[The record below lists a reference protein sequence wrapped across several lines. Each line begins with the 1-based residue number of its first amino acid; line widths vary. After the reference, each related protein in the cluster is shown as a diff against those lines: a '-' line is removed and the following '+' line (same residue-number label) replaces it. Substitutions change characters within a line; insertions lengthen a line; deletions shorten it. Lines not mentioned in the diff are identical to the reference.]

1 MASVP
6 KRTWSVATG
15 ELKTVWIVDYADNHG
30 DRRRKH
36 FQSNK
41 AADAFRIHV
50 ERQLQSG
57 FYRAAGAKGDS
68 TPHRVQQSQ
77 AE

>member
-1 MASVP
+1 MASVR

-50 ERQLQSG
+50 ERQLQS
-57 FYRAAGAKGDS
+57 